1 MKSIDM
7 KSCFINIGLV
17 LSIVSAIGIFFIM
30 CSLLGI
36 SDNQTYIVKGKVIY
50 NNGHTV
56 TLALNDGW
64 EYNVTNR
71 NDLHVVSSVTLLLQT
86 KQLRKIL
93 QMMLSK
99 KLKKFQNK
107 Y

>member
-1 MKSIDM
+1 MNI

-17 LSIVSAIGIFFIM
+17 LSVVGAIGIFFIM
-30 CSLLGI
+30 CNLLGI

-71 NDLHVVSSVTLLLQT
+71 NDLHVGDIC
-86 KQLRKIL
+86 KITFTDETTPENFEDDII
-93 QMMLSK
+93 QKVEKISK
-99 KLKKFQNK
+99 
-107 Y
+107 

>member
-1 MKSIDM
+1 MKKGINI

-17 LSIVSAIGIFFIM
+17 LLVVSVIGIFFIM
-30 CSLLGI
+30 CNLLGI

-71 NDLHVVSSVTLLLQT
+71 NDLHIGDIC
-86 KQLRKIL
+86 KITFTDETTPENFEDDII
-93 QMMLSK
+93 QKVEKISK
-99 KLKKFQNK
+99 
-107 Y
+107 

>member
-1 MKSIDM
+1 MKKGINI

-17 LSIVSAIGIFFIM
+17 LLVVSVIGIFFIM
-30 CSLLGI
+30 CNLLGI

-71 NDLHVVSSVTLLLQT
+71 NDLHIGDIC
-86 KQLRKIL
+86 KITFTDETTPENFEDDVI
-93 QMMLSK
+93 QKVEKISK
-99 KLKKFQNK
+99 
-107 Y
+107 